1 MRIEVEPQQLIGAGK
16 HVGSLGTQLGA
27 LSDAMGQ
34 VLAGGIASGS
44 DPAGLNFGITYGRQA
59 DEFGQALADA
69 ANAFKNVGLMLEA
82 TGFNYRNADAASTPG
97 GPGPS
102 GGISGEQARTTAGD
116 APYGPNGSNV
126 PPPGKWWLITPFLRM
141 IPGIGIAAGVAMTWP
156 SGNAAMMNLT
166 AAQWRNIGQG
176 LSVFEGAMAGAKA
189 SVDAQDIPEKGTI
202 KTALEELGTR
212 VSDLSKFAGGLATT
226 IGEFATG
233 VQETQD
239 AIRNLLN
246 RISLDGLWDTVTGF
260 LSGDG
265 DRVLREIAD
274 DVSTVLENFQN
285 QVKGVMGLLE
295 ELKTLLGEAADA
307 FQKWIRPVLVET
319 FGDQVGNRLAD
330 GIKLYTDIQV
340 GAASGLI
347 NLVSG
352 TVAMA
357 DPDTWKGLADTA
369 MMLIDDPSKTDDV
382 LKEIGSQFIALEQW
396 QGDNPGRGF
405 GEAAFNIGSLFVP
418 GGALAKGGS
427 VAKGLS
433 ATRHLLDKIDSGSP
447 SRLPGLGGN
456 RVPDMGELPEAPG
469 APDVPEFDRPGIPE
483 SVLAPGGS
491 GAPMRPQSVDP
502 GAGSPSS
509 ASPGSG
515 AGGGHAPTGDS
526 PNGSGPGSSSGA
538 PVPAGVAAGAGDGPG
553 GSSSGGSGS
562 GSSSGAPVPAGV
574 AAGAGDGSSGSSSGG
589 SGSGGGPS
597 GNGDG
602 PGSSSSGG
610 SGSGRDTDQP
620 VAPPA
625 SPSAD
630 APGTGSG
637 DGSGGPSNSEPG
649 ASTSDRPPAAESSPL
664 SAESSDHVAD
674 SSQTVDAGTQD
685 QLSDQ
690 DANDHAVTESTESHG
705 APTSQVPERVPGV
718 DFALPAED
726 AMQVLSDPAAEIRRL
741 SEGGIPDSV
750 LEGYDPLAGR
760 QLADFRDEFTVL
772 DKNGNLAW
780 DWQNQAPNNGFD
792 GEPVE
797 LDNIPSGH
805 QLDRLGFNGG
815 GFMADEGAPMAERA
829 MAPGPAA
836 QYHTFEGTGRPVPE
850 GKDWVVQHGPVK
862 SAFGQPGGAEQWVV
876 IDRSTGYPV
885 KVEDLIRARML
896 RETTP

>member
-1 MRIEVEPQQLIGAGK
+1 MRIEVEPQQLIDAGMQ
-16 HVGSLGTQLGA
+16 VGSLGTQLGA
-27 LSDAMGQ
+27 LSDAMSQ
-34 VLAGGIASGS
+34 VLPGGIASGT
-44 DPAGLNFGITYGRQA
+44 DPAGLSFGIAYGRQA
-59 DEFGQALADA
+59 DEFGKGLADA

-82 TGFNYRNADAASTPG
+82 TGFNYRNADAASAPG

-102 GGISGEQARTTAGD
+102 GGVSGDPGRTTAGD

-126 PPPGKWWLITPFLRM
+126 PPPAKWWLITPFLRM
-141 IPGIGIAAGVAMTWP
+141 IPVFGLAMTWP

-166 AAQWRNIGQG
+166 AGQWRNIGQG
-176 LSVFEGAMAGAKA
+176 LTVFEPALAGAKA
-189 SVDAQDIPEKGTI
+189 FVDAQNIPEKGTI
-202 KTALEELGTR
+202 TTALEQLGAGANELAA
-212 VSDLSKFAGGLATT
+212 VASGLATA
-226 IGEFATG
+226 ISDFATG

-239 AIRNLLN
+239 AIRRLLD
-246 RISLDGLWDTVTGF
+246 RISVGGLVDTVTGF
-260 LSGDG
+260 LTGDG

-285 QVKGVMGLLE
+285 QVKGVMGLLD

-307 FQKWIRPVLVET
+307 FQEWIRPVLVGAFGEET
-319 FGDQVGNRLAD
+319 GNRLAD

-347 NLVSG
+347 GLVSG
-352 TVAMA
+352 TVALA

-369 MMLIDDPSKTDDV
+369 MMLVDDPSKTDDV
-382 LKEIGSQFIALEQW
+382 LKRIGSEVIALEQW

-405 GEAAFNIGSLFVP
+405 GEGAFNIGSLFVP
-418 GGALAKGGS
+418 GGALAKGGA

-433 ATRHLLDKIDSGSP
+433 GTRHLLDKAHSGSL
-447 SRLPGLGGN
+447 SRLPGPGEN
-456 RVPDMGELPEAPG
+456 RTPDMPRLPDTPG
-469 APDVPEFDRPGIPE
+469 TPNVPEFRTPAGIPKT
-483 SVLAPGGS
+483 VLTPGGPD
-491 GAPMRPQSVDP
+491 APMHPQSVDP

-515 AGGGHAPTGDS
+515 AGGGHAPTGNS
-526 PNGSGPGSSSGA
+526 PDGSGQGSSNYAPA
-538 PVPAGVAAGAGDGPG
+538 PVGAAAGAGDGPG
-553 GSSSGGSGS
+553 GS
-562 GSSSGAPVPAGV
+562 
-574 AAGAGDGSSGSSSGG
+574 
-589 SGSGGGPS
+589 
-597 GNGDG
+597 
-602 PGSSSSGG
+602 
-610 SGSGRDTDQP
+610 GSGRDGDPP
-620 VAPPA
+620 VSPPI
-625 SPSAD
+625 SPYTD
-630 APGTGSG
+630 APGPGTGH
-637 DGSGGPSNSEPG
+637 GSAGSSNSDPG
-649 ASTSDRPPAAESSPL
+649 ASASDRPTATEGPPW
-664 SAESSDHVAD
+664 SSDSSNSSGHVAD
-674 SSQTVDAGTQD
+674 SSRAEDDGKHD
-685 QLSDQ
+685 ELSNR

-705 APTSQVPERVPGV
+705 APTPEVPERVPGV
-718 DFALPAED
+718 DFALPADD
-726 AMQVLSDPAAEIRRL
+726 AMRVLNDPAAEIRRL

-750 LEGYDPLAGR
+750 LEGYDPVAGR

-797 LDNIPSGH
+797 LNNIPSGH

-876 IDRSTGYPV
+876 IDRNTGYPV